1 MTDAPAPRRLA
12 ELYRASMAQ
21 DAVESEAL
29 LAALDGRGSREVRD
43 VVLSQAADNPAQ
55 AALLRTLASL
65 RSDVDALQREVSAL
79 RRRPA
84 PKPRPLWA
92 AIAASAALA
101 AVVAYGLKPGMQA
114 APQID
119 QGLVQQHFEHA
130 DRISAVSFEAAEVSD
145 SNTLFSGDFDS

>member
-1 MTDAPAPRRLA
+1 
-12 ELYRASMAQ
+12 MAQ
-21 DAVESEAL
+21 GAVESEAL
-29 LAALDGRGSREVRD
+29 LAALDGRGSREARD
-43 VVLSQAADNPAQ
+43 AALSQAADNPAQ

-101 AVVAYGLKPGMQA
+101 AVVAYGLKPGFDHGFAGQ
-114 APQID
+114 QID
-119 QGLVQQHFEHA
+119 DA
-130 DRISAVSFEAAEVSD
+130 DRISSVSFESTEIAGD
-145 SNTLFSGDFDS
+145 GTLFSGDFDS

>member
-43 VVLSQAADNPAQ
+43 AVLSQAADNPAQ
-55 AALLRTLASL
+55 AALLRTLVSL
-65 RSDVDALQREVSAL
+65 RSDVDALQREVNAL

-101 AVVAYGLKPGMQA
+101 AVVAYGLKPGMEG
-114 APQID
+114 APAFDHGFAGQQID
-119 QGLVQQHFEHA
+119 EA
-130 DRISAVSFEAAEVSD
+130 DRISAVSFESTELAGDGA
-145 SNTLFSGDFDS
+145 LFSGDFDS